1 MNTTEEQIQ
10 KLDKEYILIWAN
22 MQSYAKGS
30 KKHRALAEQFKKIS
44 AEIIKLK
51 NSSK

>member
-1 MNTTEEQIQ
+1 MKTTDQIQ
-10 KLDKEYILIWAN
+10 KLDKEYSFIWAN

-30 KKHRALAEQFKKIS
+30 KKHRALSEQFKKIS